1 MATVK
6 RGDFVRSK
14 ISGVDLQEGKLY
26 EVLEVFHGGNVDVL
40 DDALDAHLLAS
51 TQYTVDVTT
60 ATATKFD
67 SGKPPISLIPR
78 SAIEAEARVLG
89 FGAEKYGR
97 DNWRKGMS
105 WSRVVDAI
113 QRHALAIADGEL
125 TDPESGEPHAAH
137 IRAGCGFLIEYA
149 EKNLGTNDLTKGT

>member
-6 RGDFVRSK
+6 KGDFVRARV
-14 ISGVDLQEGKLY
+14 SGIDIQEGQLY
-26 EVLEVFHGGNVDVL
+26 EVQGVYNNGDIIVFDDVMDPHTLQAGN
-40 DDALDAHLLAS
+40 
-51 TQYTVDVTT
+51 YYENT
-60 ATATKFD
+60 ADTAMKFD

-149 EKNLGTNDLTKGT
+149 EKGLGTNDLTKGT